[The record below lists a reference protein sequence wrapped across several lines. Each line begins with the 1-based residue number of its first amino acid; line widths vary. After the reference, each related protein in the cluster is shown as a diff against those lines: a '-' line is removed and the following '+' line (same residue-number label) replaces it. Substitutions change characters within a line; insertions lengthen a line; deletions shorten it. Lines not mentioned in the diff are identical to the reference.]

1 LQTGALQRIS
11 HHRSGVAASVF
22 RGLVKRAPALLA
34 SIGLLAAAAPAMAH
48 SRTPTA
54 ADFEL
59 APVSSQV
66 ATAAS
71 GRVASRPLRAP
82 RRFSLVGLRWRGAA
96 QPGISLR
103 VRRAGGHWTRWLHLP
118 GNPDGAPDPRS
129 AEAGKQRASSAPVWV
144 GSANWVQYRLT
155 RRVPGL
161 RVHFVQ
167 VDSHGWRPPRARK
180 AQAAGQP
187 PIQPRSTWDPTGKQ
201 CPPRTA
207 PQYGDAQVAFIH
219 HTVSLNDYTAAD
231 VPSIILGICRFHR
244 NSNGWNDIGYNFL
257 VDKFGTLWEGR
268 AGGIDQPVVGAQAQ
282 GFNSQ
287 STGIANIGTFD
298 QIPETD
304 AAMSSM
310 AALIRWKLPLTGAP
324 TAGNT
329 TLVSAG
335 GSDNRFPAGTRVT
348 LDRVS
353 GHRDVDAT
361 DCPGV
366 DLYGQLPTLRA
377 MVGDVR
383 AVKART
389 RIAAAF
395 QPALVVFP
403 QTTQITGSVALI
415 NSSPLGNEPLQ
426 IQLFGK
432 GSWHTVARGSSAADG
447 SFSVPLAPH
456 VGHQYR
462 VVYAGD
468 GSHLSSTSPR
478 MNLKVQPRITIRR
491 SVKRTTVG
499 RTPTIS
505 GTIAPAKKLVRLVIN
520 RQVGKKL
527 VRAASF
533 KLQTKNG
540 HFRKSYRLKLPGLYS
555 YRVIFA
561 GDAANVKASSTTLHV
576 RAG

>member
-1 LQTGALQRIS
+1 M
-11 HHRSGVAASVF
+11 F
-22 RGLVKRAPALLA
+22 RPLVKRAPALLA
-34 SIGLLAAAAPAMAH
+34 SIGLLATAAPAMAH

-54 ADFEL
+54 SDFEL
-59 APVSSQV
+59 APAQPQALS
-66 ATAAS
+66 AAS
-71 GRVASRPLRAP
+71 GRVLSKPLRAP
-82 RRFSLVGLRWRGAA
+82 RRFNLVGLRWRGSA
-96 QPGISLR
+96 QPAIALR
-103 VRRAGGHWTRWLHLP
+103 VRRSGGHWTRWLQLP
-118 GNPDGAPDPRS
+118 GAPDGAPDPHS
-129 AEAGKQRASSAPVWV
+129 AEARAARATSAPVWV
-144 GSANWVQYRLT
+144 GSANWVQYRLS

-161 RVHFVQ
+161 RLHFVQ
-167 VDSHGWRPPRARK
+167 VDSHGWHPRAVA

-187 PIQPRSTWDPTGKQ
+187 PIQARSSWDPGNA

-298 QIPETD
+298 DIPETN

-324 TAGNT
+324 TAGT
-329 TLVSAG
+329 TSLVSAG

-348 LDRVS
+348 LNRVS

-361 DCPGV
+361 DCPGT
-366 DLYGQLPTLRA
+366 DLYGQLPTLRT
-377 MVGDVR
+377 MVGSVT

-403 QTTQITGSVALI
+403 QTTRIAGSVALI
-415 NSSPLGNEPLQ
+415 NSTPLGSEPLQ

-432 GSWHTVARGSSAADG
+432 GTWHTVARGSSAADG
-447 SFSVPLAPH
+447 TFSVPLAPH
-456 VGHQYR
+456 VAHQYR

-478 MNLKVQPRITIRR
+478 LNLTVQPRVTIRR
-491 SVKRTTVG
+491 SVKRTQVG

-505 GTIAPAKKLVRLVIN
+505 GSIAPAKTSLRLVVN

-527 VRAASF
+527 ERVASF
-533 KLQTKNG
+533 KLRVTNG
-540 HFRKSYRLKLPGLYS
+540 QFRKSYRLTVPGLYS

-576 RAG
+576 RAL